1 MKTRSCQFQLL
12 PIPALTR
19 CATALPGLCWAT
31 APRLSGDVL
40 ITSLR
45 HKQALSAALN
55 SLKRAQQAVQSG
67 SAFELISADVQ
78 EALHSLGEITG
89 ETTSEDILEAIF
101 SRFCIGK

>member
-1 MKTRSCQFQLL
+1 VLGSST
-12 PIPALTR
+12 PAV
-19 CATALPGLCWAT
+19 
-31 APRLSGDVL
+31 GDVL

-45 HKQALSAALN
+45 HKQALSSALN
-55 SLKRAQQAVQSG
+55 SLERAQLAVQSG

-89 ETTSEDILEAIF
+89 ETTSGDILEAIF